1 MIDIESLLLPHISRL
16 KTYEGVSPS
25 ETLAEEAGIPLDQV
39 IRLNGNEN
47 PYGPSPQVAA
57 ALGNFQDYNHYP
69 DPAQRRLRSALSEY
83 LGTPADNIVAGNG
96 SDEIID
102 LLMRMFLAP
111 GDEIIIPVPTFG
123 MYSFSADVAGA
134 QAVAVPRDDNFDIDI
149 EAIRGAITPRTKAI
163 FFPTPNNPTGNLVT
177 EAQARA
183 LLDTGRLVV
192 ADEAYYDFCGATL
205 LPLLP
210 EYRNLVVLRTF
221 SKWAGLAGLRIG
233 AGAMDAELA
242 ATMMGMKPPYNVNLA
257 AEVALL
263 ASLADTA
270 HLLER
275 VDAIVQERAR
285 MYRLLGEIP
294 GITVWP
300 SHANFILCKM
310 PDGRGREI
318 YEGMCRRGVFLRYFD
333 NDLLRDYIRSSVG
346 KPAETDAVIAGLRAC
361 LGVGT
366 GEGQG

>member
-1 MIDIESLLLPHISRL
+1 MPDLENLLLPHISRL
-16 KTYEGVSPS
+16 KTYQGVSPS
-25 ETLAEEAGIPLDQV
+25 ETLAEEAGIPLDRV

-47 PYGPSPQVAA
+47 PYGPSPRVRE
-57 ALGNFQDYNHYP
+57 ALGSFRDYNHYP
-69 DPAQRRLRSALSEY
+69 DPAQRRLRAALSDY
-83 LGTPADNIVAGNG
+83 LGVPDDNIVAGNG

-123 MYSFSADVAGA
+123 MYSFSAAVAGA
-134 QAVAVPRDDNFDIDI
+134 RAVAVPRDHNFDVDI
-149 EAIRGAITPRTKAI
+149 EAVKGAITPRAKAV
-163 FFPTPNNPTGNLVT
+163 FFPSPNNPTGNLVT

-183 LLDTGRLVV
+183 LLDTGLLVV
-192 ADEAYYDFCGATL
+192 ADEAYFDFCGQTL
-205 LPLLP
+205 MPLLS

-242 ATMMGMKPPYNVNLA
+242 ATMMGVKPPYNVNLA

-275 VDAIVQERAR
+275 VDAIVTERAR
-285 MYRLLGEIP
+285 MYQLLCDLP

-300 SHANFILCKM
+300 SQANFILCKM
-310 PDGRGREI
+310 PPGRGREV
-318 YEGMCRRGVFLRYFD
+318 YEAMCRRGVFLRYFD
-333 NDLLRDYIRSSVG
+333 NDLLQDYIRSSVG
-346 KPAETDAVIAGLRAC
+346 KPAETDAVIAGFRAV
-361 LGVGT
+361 LGEDG
-366 GEGQG
+366 

>member
-1 MIDIESLLLPHISRL
+1 MPDIEELLLPHISRL
-16 KTYEGVSPS
+16 KTYQGVSPS
-25 ETLAEEAGIPLDQV
+25 ETLAEEAGVPLDEV

-47 PYGPSPQVAA
+47 PYGPSPQVAE
-57 ALGNFQDYNHYP
+57 ALGAFRDYNHYP
-69 DPAQRRLRSALSEY
+69 DPDQRRLRAALSEY
-83 LGTPADNIVAGNG
+83 LGVSEANIVAGNG

-134 QAVAVPRDDNFDIDI
+134 KAVSVPRDENFDIDI
-149 EAIRGAITPRTKAI
+149 EAIKGAISERTKAI
-163 FFPTPNNPTGNLVT
+163 FFPSPNNPTGNLVT

-183 LLDTGRLVV
+183 LLDTGLLVV
-192 ADEAYYDFCGATL
+192 ADEAYYDFCGQTL
-205 LPLLP
+205 MHLLP

-233 AGAMDAELA
+233 AGAMDPELA
-242 ATMMGMKPPYNVNLA
+242 ATMMGVKPPYNVNLA

-263 ASLADTA
+263 ASLADTRN
-270 HLLER
+270 LLER

-285 MYRLLGEIP
+285 MYRLLCDIP
-294 GITVWP
+294 GIVAWP
-300 SHANFILCKM
+300 SQANFILCKM
-310 PDGRGREI
+310 PDGRGREV
-318 YEGMCRRGVFLRYFD
+318 YEAMCRRGVFLRYFD

-346 KPAETDAVIAGLRAC
+346 KPEETDAVIAGFRAI
-361 LGVGT
+361 LGV
-366 GEGQG
+366 E

>member
-1 MIDIESLLLPHISRL
+1 MDIESLLLPHISRL
-16 KTYEGVSPS
+16 KTYQGVSPS
-25 ETLAEEAGIPLDQV
+25 ETLAEEAGIPLERV

-47 PYGPSPQVAA
+47 PYGPSPQVAP
-57 ALGNFQDYNHYP
+57 ALGSFRDYNHYP
-69 DPAQRRLRSALSEY
+69 DPAQRRLRAALSEY
-83 LGTPADNIVAGNG
+83 LGVAAENIVAGNG

-134 QAVAVPRDDNFDIDI
+134 RAVAVPRDDNFDLDP
-149 EAIRGAITPRTKAI
+149 EAIKGAITPRTKAV
-163 FFPTPNNPTGNLVT
+163 FFPSPNNPTGNLVT

-183 LLDTGRLVV
+183 LLDTGLLVV
-192 ADEAYYDFCGATL
+192 ADEAYYDFCGETL
-205 LPLLP
+205 LPLLG

-242 ATMMGMKPPYNVNLA
+242 AVMMGMKPPYNVNLA

-263 ASLADTA
+263 ASLADRG

-275 VDAIVQERAR
+275 VDAIVRERGR
-285 MYRLLGEIP
+285 MYRLLCEIP
-294 GITVWP
+294 GIRVWP
-300 SHANFILCKM
+300 SAANFILCQM
-310 PDGRGREI
+310 PAGRGREI
-318 YEGMCRRGVFLRYFD
+318 YEAMCRRGVFLRYFD

-346 KPAETDAVIAGLRAC
+346 KPEETDAVVAGLRAI
-361 LGVGT
+361 LEVDS
-366 GEGQG
+366 E